1 MEAWVSFAAAA
12 ESTGLTPR
20 AIRYLWGRGRVEI
33 RYAQSPHDPP
43 WMDLEVN
50 TVSLLVYLAW
60 YAHRKPRWRRPP
72 NELRR
77 ACKEIP
83 GPIDV
88 SEWQRLLRIA
98 HDEYRRIPLAVL
110 LRLSEDQR
118 RWVAKEYSRLRL
130 LQSVADDARRQPVA
144 PGSP

>member
-1 MEAWVSFAAAA
+1 MV
-12 ESTGLTPR
+12 
-20 AIRYLWGRGRVEI
+20 RYSNLNEKSQPWKPG
-33 RYAQSPHDPP
+33 YHSPHDPP

-130 LQSVADDARRQPVA
+130 LQSVADDARSSKTSVTI
-144 PGSP
+144 